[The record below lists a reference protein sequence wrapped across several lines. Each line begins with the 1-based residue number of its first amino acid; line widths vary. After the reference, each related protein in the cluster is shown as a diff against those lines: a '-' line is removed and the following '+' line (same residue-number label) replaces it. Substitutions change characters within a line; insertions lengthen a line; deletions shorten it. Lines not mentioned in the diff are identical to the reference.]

1 MSLPQNLIGVDMAA
15 DTFTLTAYDSATAA
29 YAKDRTFDNH
39 PEGLEKFQ
47 VYLDEQAMTP
57 SNTVFCLE
65 ATGVYVEPL
74 SYFLVAKGYR
84 VAIEAPHKTKR
95 AFYPLGHKTDPLDSR
110 QIAEYAHRY
119 FDQLPF
125 WKPSEALV
133 EQIRVLLSTR
143 EQFTEQRTAN
153 QNALQAIRRK
163 MVKTPPAEKAF
174 EATIDHLQK
183 QIKQIDKEI
192 SDRISGHPSFGPSI
206 ALLTTIPG
214 VGVLLAAHMLTL
226 SDGFTKPLVARQ
238 IASHLGICPLKC
250 ESGTSVRKK
259 PKSRRGGPP
268 RLRKLLYLAAMSLRT
283 HQQQFKH
290 YYLRKIE
297 EGKVG
302 KLVLNNIENRLL
314 KIMCAVLRTRT
325 PYIASY
331 KSLHPMLYAKVA

>member
-1 MSLPQNLIGVDMAA
+1 MPLPQNLIGVDMAA
-15 DTFTLTAYDSATAA
+15 DSFTMTPYNSVTTL
-29 YAKDRTFDNH
+29 YAKAQTFDNQ
-39 PEGLEKFQ
+39 PEGLDKLQ
-47 VYLDEQAMTP
+47 TYLQEHGMDS
-57 SNTVFCLE
+57 SNTIFCLE

-95 AFYPLGHKTDPLDSR
+95 AFYPLGQKTDPLDSR
-110 QIAEYAHRY
+110 QIAEYAHRF

-133 EQIRVLLSTR
+133 EQIRVLLATR

-163 MVKTPPAEKAF
+163 VVKTPPAEKAF
-174 EATIDHLQK
+174 KATIDHLQK
-183 QIKQIDKEI
+183 QIQQIDKEMK
-192 SDRISGHPSFGPSI
+192 DRISGHPTFGPSV

-214 VGVLLAAHMLTL
+214 VATLLAAHMLTL
-226 SDGFTKPLVARQ
+226 SDGFTKPLIARH
-238 IASHLGICPLKC
+238 IASHLGISPLAC
-250 ESGTSVRKK
+250 ESGTSVKKK

-283 HQQQFKH
+283 HQPQFKH
-290 YYLRKIE
+290 YYLRKRDQ
-297 EGKVG
+297 GKVG

-325 PYIASY
+325 PYIAGY
-331 KSLHPMLYAKVA
+331 KSVHPTLYAKAA

>member
-1 MSLPQNLIGVDMAA
+1 MPLPQNLIGVDMAA
-15 DTFTLTAYDSATAA
+15 DSFTMTPYDSVTTL
-29 YAKDRTFDNH
+29 YAKAQTFGNQ
-39 PEGLEKFQ
+39 PGGLEKLHA
-47 VYLDEQAMTP
+47 YLQEHRMDP

-65 ATGVYVEPL
+65 ATGVLVEPL

-95 AFYPLGHKTDPLDSR
+95 AFYPLGQKTDPLDSR
-110 QIAEYAHRY
+110 QIAEYAYRF

-133 EQIRVLLSTR
+133 EQIRVLLTTR

-163 MVKTPPAEKAF
+163 VVKTPPAEKAF

-183 QIKQIDKEI
+183 QIKQIDKEVN
-192 SDRISGHPSFGPSI
+192 DRISGHPTFGPSI

-214 VGVLLAAHMLTL
+214 VGTLLASHMLTL
-226 SDGFTKPLVARQ
+226 SDGFTQPLVARQ
-238 IASHLGICPLKC
+238 IASHLGICPQAF
-250 ESGTSVRKK
+250 ESGTSVRKR

-283 HQQQFKH
+283 HQPQVKH

-297 EGKVG
+297 QGKVG
-302 KLVLNNIENRLL
+302 KLILNNIENRLL

-325 PYIASY
+325 PYIAGY
-331 KSLHPMLYAKVA
+331 KSIHPMLYAKVA

>member
-1 MSLPQNLIGVDMAA
+1 MV
-15 DTFTLTAYDSATAA
+15 
-29 YAKDRTFDNH
+29 
-39 PEGLEKFQ
+39 
-47 VYLDEQAMTP
+47 P

-74 SYFLVAKGYR
+74 SYFLVAKGYP

-95 AFYPLGHKTDPLDSR
+95 AFYPLGQKTDPLDSR
-110 QIAEYAHRY
+110 QIAEYAHRF

-125 WKPSEALV
+125 WKPSEAIV
-133 EQIRVLLSTR
+133 EQIRVLLTAR

-163 MVKTPPAEKAF
+163 VVKTPPAEKAF
-174 EATIDHLQK
+174 EATIDHLQQ

-192 SDRISGHPSFGPSI
+192 KDRISGHPTFGPAV

-214 VGVLLAAHMLTL
+214 VATLLAAHMLTL
-226 SDGFTKPLVARQ
+226 SDGFTKPLNARH
-238 IASHLGICPLKC
+238 IASHLGICPLAF
-250 ESGTSVRKK
+250 ESGTSVKKK

-283 HQQQFKH
+283 HQPQFKQ
-290 YYLRKIE
+290 YYFRKLE
-297 EGKVG
+297 QGKVG

-325 PYIASY
+325 PYIVGY
-331 KSLHPMLYAKVA
+331 KSVNPMFLANVA